1 MKKWSILSAAPFQF
15 LGRKLKTR
23 RGLNSLSYFHANEKT
38 VHSRRCAFPVSWAQ
52 AKKTCQGLNS
62 LSNFELMKKW
72 STLAVAPFQFLGRK
86 LKRPVRVL
94 IRLLISEL
102 MKKQSIQGLFFLLI
116 FVYEW

>member
-52 AKKTCQGLNS
+52 EKMVHWTI
-62 LSNFELMKKW
+62 
-72 STLAVAPFQFLGRK
+72 TRFLIFM
-86 LKRPVRVL
+86 LV
-94 IRLLISEL
+94 
-102 MKKQSIQGLFFLLI
+102 KKQSIQGLFF
-116 FVYEW
+116 